1 MMTAAPHH
9 LSDRVQQILQQI
21 DVRGGAQLAGTNSG
35 TVARWL
41 KHLRVQRVVLVVAL
55 TLSIVAAIVG
65 LVFHE
70 FGVWGL
76 LFLIGVLVAFL
87 SLVGLGV
94 LAAHSRMMRGRLL
107 SEHEPVVLSAQG
119 IALRGIGPIPWSHLE
134 PPRRTRIP
142 VKNDIGGDCLVM
154 TFTPEG
160 HAFANQRP
168 GWWSNRIGPKPYLR
182 FGFPHLLL
190 PGIKGLSDE
199 EVMELFHLV
208 HRRFAGV

>member
-1 MMTAAPHH
+1 MTADPHH
-9 LSDRVQQILQQI
+9 FSDRVQQILQQI
-21 DVRGGAQLAGTNSG
+21 DAYGRAQLAGTESG

-41 KHLRVQRVVLVVAL
+41 KHRRVQRVVFIVAL
-55 TLSIVAAIVG
+55 PLGIVTMIVG
-65 LVFHE
+65 FVLRAS
-70 FGVWGL
+70 GVWGV
-76 LFLIGVLVAFL
+76 LILVGAFVAFL
-87 SLVGLGV
+87 GFVGLGV

-107 SEHEPVVLSAQG
+107 SEHDPVVLSAHG
-119 IALRGIGPIPWSHLE
+119 ISLRGIGPIPWSHLE
-134 PPRRTRIP
+134 PPRRTRVP

-154 TFTPEG
+154 TFTPDG

-182 FGFPHLLL
+182 FDIPHLLL

-199 EVMELFHLV
+199 DVMELFRLV

>member
-1 MMTAAPHH
+1 MTPDPHH

-21 DVRGGAQLAGTNSG
+21 DAHGRAQLAGTESG
-35 TVARWL
+35 TVVRWL
-41 KHLRVQRVVLVVAL
+41 KHRRVQRVVYVVAL
-55 TLSIVAAIVG
+55 ALGIVALIVG

-76 LFLIGVLVAFL
+76 LFLIGAFVAFL

-134 PPRRTRIP
+134 PPRRTRVP

-168 GWWSNRIGPKPYLR
+168 GRWSNRIGPKPYLR
-182 FGFPHLLL
+182 FDFPHLLL
-190 PGIKGLSDE
+190 PGIEGLGEDE
-199 EVMELFHLV
+199 TVELFRV
-208 HRRFAGV
+208 AHRRFAGV